1 MTSVKGP
8 LKPKFEKSKTIDSAP
23 DEIIIESRSGGT
35 WFGSKRIKEREIES
49 SQNLAEKMEKQ
60 AENAALDALERAVDE
75 VAPKKVARGAS
86 RESYKNATTGKGSE
100 ILGFLNFRQKTIK
113 TTLFQYQTRFHP

>member
-1 MTSVKGP
+1 M
-8 LKPKFEKSKTIDSAP
+8 KPKFEKSKTIDSAS
-23 DEIIIESRSGGT
+23 DEIIIEARSGGT

-49 SQNLAEKMEKQ
+49 SQNLAEKLQKQ

-86 RESYKNATTGKGSE
+86 RDSYKNATTGRGRY
-100 ILGFLNFRQKTIK
+100 LDFF
-113 TTLFQYQTRFHP
+113 F